1 MKGHTSIF
9 IWVKK
14 MDNSSRIATKLTG
27 MQSNLLAAANR
38 LSGVDGGPNARQ
50 RGFRYL
56 AVVRPAALIRRL
68 PATPHIIPFF
78 FFFTFSFRLGLSPV

>member
-1 MKGHTSIF
+1 
-9 IWVKK
+9 

-27 MQSNLLAAANR
+27 MQSNLLAANR

-78 FFFTFSFRLGLSPV
+78 FFFFFTFSFRLGLSLV